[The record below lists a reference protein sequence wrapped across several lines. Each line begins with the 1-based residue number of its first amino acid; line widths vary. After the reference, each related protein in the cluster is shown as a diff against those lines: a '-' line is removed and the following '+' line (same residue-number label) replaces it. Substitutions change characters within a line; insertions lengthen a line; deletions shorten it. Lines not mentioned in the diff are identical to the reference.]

1 MISATYISRA
11 LIGYRHTAEDEGV
24 AVAPGGSARLAHA
37 FEELL
42 HGAVLPLPDEPV
54 PRLDVDGL
62 RLQLEVLRGQEGK
75 ERRGSRI
82 KI

>member
-1 MISATYISRA
+1 MISATYISRP

-24 AVAPGGSARLAHA
+24 AVAPGGGARLAHA

-42 HGAVLPLPDEPV
+42 RGAVLPLPDQPV
-54 PRLDVDGL
+54 TRHDVDGL
-62 RLQLEVLRGQEGK
+62 RLQLEVLRGSKGK
-75 ERRGSRI
+75 GSRGSRI